1 MKRRSPLD
9 PVTTDSMPRSP
20 APAIIPHT
28 ATFCVAVVYLL
39 AGCAQS
45 VEVKTDF
52 PEPLVE
58 TLPLQVGLRYSEEF
72 LQYRYAEDLPDDVT
86 WSFSIGESNRKLF
99 DRIFNRLM
107 ARAVEVGEGD
117 PLDGLDA
124 VIEPSV
130 VALEFSLPRQSRSDQ
145 YAVWIR
151 YMLRVVSTDGELI
164 SELPISA
171 YGQSDSKLLKGD
183 DSMRQ
188 ATIRAMRDAAVSII
202 VGFPADERIRQA
214 LLKTSAAETLDDA
227 AADAADEATEEFPED
242 KLEDSMEET
251 LDGNS

>member
-1 MKRRSPLD
+1 MRK
-9 PVTTDSMPRSP
+9 
-20 APAIIPHT
+20 IPN
-28 ATFCVAVVYLL
+28 FRPLL
-39 AGCAQS
+39 ARAVLISVVIACVSGCAQT

-52 PEPLVE
+52 PDPLVDS
-58 TLPLQVGLRYSEEF
+58 LPLKVGMRYSQQF
-72 LQYRYAEDLPDDVT
+72 LEYRYSEDLPDDVS

-99 DRIFNRLM
+99 DKIFTTLM
-107 ARAVEVGEGD
+107 EQAVEVGDDDSLEGF
-117 PLDGLDA
+117 DA
-124 VIEPSV
+124 IIEPSV

-151 YMLRVVSTDGELI
+151 YMLKVLDTDGQLI

-171 YGQSDSKLLKGD
+171 YGQSDSKLLNGD

-202 VGFPADERIRQA
+202 VSFSKDEKIRQA
-214 LLKTSAAETLDDA
+214 LLELPGEETLEDPA
-227 AADAADEATEEFPED
+227 EETAEKATEEPP
-242 KLEDSMEET
+242 EET